1 MPTDNEAVG
10 ISVAMIIGLS
20 RWSSFRLWCQQV
32 APATTLLAPPRTQRA
47 HVRTPIL
54 PPSLVF
60 RYRTYTVC
68 RCSRI
73 QNARV
78 PRRVEDLGCFKF
90 NHWVRCC
97 VVPSLSLSLLLY
109 VCVGRRT
116 RPGRTRRMLREER
129 RKTLKHH
136 VTVDG
141 FGPQIIVGLHACP
154 ALHFSGRD
162 TVRGHERNR
171 RRVVRTFL
179 LGSHS
184 VFPGAGCDKLIQ
196 RIV

>member
-1 MPTDNEAVG
+1 MPAGCTCYYSASTAANSACTRSYAHAAAVPR
-10 ISVAMIIGLS
+10 ISIPNLHRMS
-20 RWSSFRLWCQQV
+20 
-32 APATTLLAPPRTQRA
+32 LLADPERSCSSESRGFGLFQIQSLGPLLCS
-47 HVRTPIL
+47 PI
-54 PPSLVF
+54 
-60 RYRTYTVC
+60 
-68 RCSRI
+68 
-73 QNARV
+73 
-78 PRRVEDLGCFKF
+78 
-90 NHWVRCC
+90 
-97 VVPSLSLSLLLY
+97 SLSLLLY
-109 VCVGRRT
+109 VCVGGRT

-154 ALHFSGRD
+154 ALHLSGRD